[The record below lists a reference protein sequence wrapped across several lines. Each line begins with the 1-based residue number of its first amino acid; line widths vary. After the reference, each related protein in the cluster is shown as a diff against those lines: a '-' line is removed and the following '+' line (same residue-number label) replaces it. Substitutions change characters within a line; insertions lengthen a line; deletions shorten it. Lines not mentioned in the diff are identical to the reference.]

1 MEITLLDILDYPDMH
16 GASVLAGWE
25 GIGNKIKGITILEIP
40 FFSKCAL
47 PGDLVL
53 STGYFLKDNLDT
65 FLDFIKKLAAEKIS
79 GFAIPP
85 GSYIGVIPNEITE
98 LCQSLN
104 FPLISLPDDIRY
116 WDVATTVLAVQ
127 ERNRKNKPI
136 TSNILNIVN
145 SGLSL
150 PSIINML
157 SLKFSATVLVENSKE
172 EITAYAANHD
182 FPLESCHIIFPKTHR
197 AALLDGYQCEV
208 KEDVCKIT
216 FEISYRDNLEG
227 YLVFFGYKEQLLKNL
242 DDLISA
248 KALISSGYYFLSNT
262 VETLQ
267 LKKQYAFAD
276 ILFNKN
282 IFTVNDYVLINKCFE
297 REGRILAIAFTA
309 EVSPSLIR
317 EAAKSIE
324 IRCQS
329 DDPYSLVTFLE
340 NMLVV
345 LFHETKISGSRFI
358 TLIKDLRKILNRTL
372 INLDLI
378 IAGGNIAGSLEQY
391 RDSFLQAK
399 QACEFGMISEQ
410 YNEFIDYDS
419 LGLLQMVENTESF
432 NFFKSIGEKK
442 LAKILLLEE
451 NQKNDLLSTLLTYF
465 ENNCQIS
472 NTAKK
477 LFIHENTLRYRLQ
490 KIEEL
495 LNLKLDLWE
504 TKVLVYFLLKILMLK
519 KL

>member
-40 FFSKCAL
+40 LFSKCAL

-53 STGYFLKDNLDT
+53 STGYFLKDNLDV

-85 GSYIGVIPNEITE
+85 GSYIGVIPNEIIE

-116 WDVATTVLAVQ
+116 WDIATTVLAVQ

-136 TSNILNIVN
+136 TANILNIVN

-157 SLKFSATVLVENSKE
+157 SLKFSATVLVENRQE
-172 EITAYAANHD
+172 EIIAYAVNQD
-182 FPLESCHIIFPKTHR
+182 FPLESCRNMFFKINQD
-197 AALLDGYQCEV
+197 ALANEYQCEIN
-208 KEDVCKIT
+208 EDLCKIT
-216 FEISYRDNLEG
+216 FEINYRDNLEG
-227 YLVFFGYKEQLLKNL
+227 YLVFFGYKQHLLKNL
-242 DDLISA
+242 DDLIRA

-297 REGRILAIAFTA
+297 REGRILAISFAA
-309 EVSPSLIR
+309 EVSNSLIR
-317 EAAKSIE
+317 KAAKSIE

-345 LFHETKISGSRFI
+345 LFHETKTSSGRFI
-358 TLIKDLRKILNRTL
+358 TLIQDLRKILNQ
-372 INLDLI
+372 NLSNIDLTI
-378 IAGGNIAGSLEQY
+378 GGGNIAGSLEQY

-399 QACEFGMISEQ
+399 QACEFGMIAEQ
-410 YNEFIDYDS
+410 YNQYIDYVG

-432 NFFKSIGEKK
+432 NFFKGIGEKR

-451 NQKNDLLSTLLTYF
+451 NQRNDLLSTLITYF

-495 LNLKLDLWE
+495 INLKLDLWE
-504 TKVLVYFLLKILMLK
+504 NKVLIYFLLKILMLK

>member
-1 MEITLLDILDYPDMH
+1 MH

-53 STGYFLKDNLDT
+53 STGYFLKDNLDV

-116 WDVATTVLAVQ
+116 WDIATTVLAVQ
-127 ERNRKNKPI
+127 ERNQKNKPI
-136 TSNILNIVN
+136 TANILSIVN

-157 SLKFSATVLVENSKE
+157 SLKFSATVLVENRKE
-172 EITAYAANHD
+172 EIIAYAANHD
-182 FPLESCHIIFPKTHR
+182 FPLESCYVMFPKTNQ
-197 AALLDGYQCEV
+197 AASANGYQYEV
-208 KEDVCKIT
+208 NEDFCKIT

-227 YLVFFGYKEQLLKNL
+227 YLVFFGYKQHLFENL

-248 KALISSGYYFLSNT
+248 KTLISSAYYFLSNT

-297 REGRILAIAFTA
+297 REGRILAISFAA
-309 EVSPSLIR
+309 EVSKSLIR

-340 NMLVV
+340 NMIVV
-345 LFHETKISGSRFI
+345 LFHETKTSGSRI
-358 TLIKDLRKILNRTL
+358 Y
-372 INLDLI
+372 NLD
-378 IAGGNIAGSLEQY
+378 
-391 RDSFLQAK
+391 
-399 QACEFGMISEQ
+399 
-410 YNEFIDYDS
+410 
-419 LGLLQMVENTESF
+419 
-432 NFFKSIGEKK
+432 
-442 LAKILLLEE
+442 
-451 NQKNDLLSTLLTYF
+451 
-465 ENNCQIS
+465 
-472 NTAKK
+472 
-477 LFIHENTLRYRLQ
+477 
-490 KIEEL
+490 
-495 LNLKLDLWE
+495 
-504 TKVLVYFLLKILMLK
+504 
-519 KL
+519 